1 MVQELLGLLCF
12 IGMFVLGFG
21 WYFLGRAIC
30 LLILNDFIWTD
41 FVKEYKDF
49 DGESFIQTLLYYFFP
64 ITLIFLSLL
73 KMFDRIRL

>member
-1 MVQELLGLLCF
+1 MLQELFGLLCF
-12 IGMFVLGFG
+12 IGMIVLGFG

-30 LLILNDFIWTD
+30 LLILNDFIWRD

-64 ITLIFLSLL
+64 LTVIFLSILKLL
-73 KMFDRIRL
+73 DRIRL